1 VKPPKYPRLTPLK
14 AFALLREL
22 DEKRHNLLGNSAIYI
37 VDRVRD
43 ALADHVR
50 AALVKAGPR

>member
-1 VKPPKYPRLTPLK
+1 MKPRKYPRLTPLK
-14 AFALLREL
+14 AFTLLRDL
-22 DEKRHNLLGNSAIYI
+22 DKWRNALPPDSWS

-50 AALVKAGPR
+50 AAIVKAGRR